1 MTFLWVVFS
10 SVPRKFPSAG
20 TLGPVQVYFWLGVF
34 SLYFCFMFF
43 NNGSSMDKST
53 ETLGFGHCLRLSS
66 SGLLATPRLTGK
78 GNTRPSGTSVRFP
91 SLSPSILAIDAMTS
105 TALARTCILSANLPL
120 PATFP
125 PSSHLSSLL
134 PGLPKAGLLARPRGR
149 LVTRSKS
156 SLGCYKEIPRSTR
169 EQWKFAGAEKR
180 LAANYFCATK
190 SWIQGQV
197 FPKPIQVYLHVCA
210 WAEGLH
216 PLGFLPSPF
225 LRGLLF
231 FANCAGGGSLS
242 SPTSSRTRPG
252 DFSSLPLDG
261 WGEAFPP

>member
-34 SLYFCFMFF
+34 SLFFCYMFF
-43 NNGSSMDKST
+43 NHGSSMDKST
-53 ETLGFGHCLRLSS
+53 KTLGFGHCLHLSS

-91 SLSPSILAIDAMTS
+91 SLSPSILAIDAVTS

-149 LVTRSKS
+149 LVPGASPALVATRKSPEVLGSSGNLLEQRRDLQRTISVPRNPGSRARYFQSQSKYIRMS
-156 SLGCYKEIPRSTR
+156 VPGLR
-169 EQWKFAGAEKR
+169 
-180 LAANYFCATK
+180 
-190 SWIQGQV
+190 V
-197 FPKPIQVYLHVCA
+197 FTL
-210 WAEGLH
+210 
-216 PLGFLPSPF
+216 
-225 LRGLLF
+225 
-231 FANCAGGGSLS
+231 
-242 SPTSSRTRPG
+242 
-252 DFSSLPLDG
+252 
-261 WGEAFPP
+261 